1 MLTTRKTSTR
11 LGVLGLAS
19 IIAAT
24 SGGEAL
30 AKKKAPKDYSPLV
43 FDASKRK
50 KTKTRVS
57 DRLTYFAYT
66 SLRFQGERN
75 INLDDGITDV
85 SDEYAAYL
93 GAAAKFQISES
104 VLAFAHAELDL
115 RTKNTHV
122 KQYGLIKKLKVKEAL
137 VSFKLNDANTLTLG
151 RMRFSD
157 AHKWIADASVD
168 GVHFAHK
175 SNGRAYEAAIFR
187 DVFND
192 AGDYALFHTTRFS
205 KKARAGV
212 YVLAENAKTERR
224 VHVIGYLK
232 SSPSAR
238 FSYTLHGAGV
248 LGDASNGKSSGF
260 GFDARATYKFD
271 LPNKPQVTFGLA
283 AGSDG
288 FRQTGLHSNKSY
300 DGGQT
305 QFNRYGY
312 VFQPELTNLAAA
324 TVSLGM
330 RPSRNFSVDLAAH
343 FYTQLSPSTTAPI
356 ARVRG
361 TTNGTSAYLGSEL
374 SLVGAWRPS
383 KKTKFEF
390 GIGSFKPGSAYSNHT
405 SSKRVYARLSM
416 YF

>member
-1 MLTTRKTSTR
+1 MLTTQKTTTR

-50 KTKTRVS
+50 KTKNPIS
-57 DRLTYFAYT
+57 DRLTYSAYS

-75 INLDDGITDV
+75 INLGDGVTDT
-85 SDEYAAYL
+85 SDEFALYI
-93 GAAAKFQISES
+93 GAAAKFQMSEN

-115 RTKNTHV
+115 RKKNTHV
-122 KQYGLIKKLKVKEAL
+122 KQYDLIRNLNVKEAL
-137 VSFKLNDANTLTLG
+137 VSFKLNEANTLTLG

-157 AHKWIADASVD
+157 AHKWVADASVD
-168 GVHFAHK
+168 GAHLAHK
-175 SNGRAYEAAIFR
+175 ANGRAFEFAVFR

-192 AGDYALFHTTRFS
+192 VGEYALFHTTRFS
-205 KKARAGV
+205 KKAHTGM

-224 VHVIGYLK
+224 VHFIGYVK
-232 SSPSAR
+232 RSPSAR

-248 LGDASNGKSSGF
+248 LGDAANSKSSGF

-283 AGSDG
+283 AGSEG

-330 RPSRNFSVDLAAH
+330 RPSRNFSIDLAAH

-390 GIGSFKPGSAYSNHT
+390 GIGSFKPGSAYTNRT